1 MNIVGGKLADGNLND
16 GETMIAKFDA
26 KLSTGFYETIKS
38 QVIPLER
45 TQKGNQVGKS
55 TVYI

>member
-26 KLSTGFYETIKS
+26 KLSTAFYATTKS

-45 TQKGNQVGKS
+45 TQKGIQVGKS
-55 TVYI
+55 TVYN